1 MQSLPR
7 QQPAQVAL
15 IEVAEQQKEFLVEW
29 GDQLVEGRAE
39 LKSLAERRL
48 YKLNDSRWLYLS
60 CQRLRMFLRL
70 VRSLELNEQH
80 GAVRRCSRKF
90 ETLASS

>member
-15 IEVAEQQKEFLVEW
+15 VEVVEQQKEFLMEW

-39 LKSLAERRL
+39 LNSLAERRL
-48 YKLNDSRWLYLS
+48 YKPNDSRWL
-60 CQRLRMFLRL
+60 
-70 VRSLELNEQH
+70 
-80 GAVRRCSRKF
+80 
-90 ETLASS
+90 